1 MVAGDLF
8 MDLIMS
14 GFAYWPE
21 PGEEAVASE
30 ICREVGG
37 GAAIT
42 ACGLAKL
49 GCKVGVLGVVG
60 SDLGAWVIDRLRRC
74 GIETSGIHYEL
85 NEATAFTVA
94 VSTPH
99 DRSFFTYP
107 GANTVFPRILME
119 AATERMLSHARHVH
133 LACAPELDSILE
145 LLQAL
150 RENGCGISLDVGWH
164 EIWLRDTRAMA
175 AVRNVDIFFPNEKEA
190 AAMTGET
197 DPEQILER
205 FRDEG
210 VKAVVL
216 KLGSR
221 GAGML
226 WKDRISFTGRHA
238 VEPVDTT
245 GAGDCFDA
253 GFLHAWLASEDAET
267 CLRAG
272 AICGA
277 LSTETLGGLQG
288 FPSRERLER
297 ELKKA
302 ECAK

>member
-1 MVAGDLF
+1 
-8 MDLIMS
+8 MS

-21 PGEEAVASE
+21 PGEESVASE
-30 ICREVGG
+30 MCREVGG

-49 GCKVGVLGVVG
+49 GCTAGVLGVVG
-60 SDLGAWVIDRLRRC
+60 SDAGAWVIDRLRKC
-74 GIETSGIHYEL
+74 GVETSGIHYQL

-94 VSTPH
+94 ISGPG
-99 DRSFFTYP
+99 DRSFFTYA
-107 GANTVFPRILME
+107 GANAEFPRILME

-133 LACAPELDSILE
+133 LACAPDLDSILE

-150 RENGCGISLDVGWH
+150 RGNGCCISLDVGWH
-164 EIWLRDTRAMA
+164 DTWLRDARAIE
-175 AVRNVDIFFPNEKEA
+175 AVRHVDIFFPNQKEA
-190 AAMTGET
+190 SAMTGED
-197 DPEQILER
+197 DPERILER

-210 VKAVVL
+210 IKAVVL

-226 WKDRISFTGRHA
+226 WNNRITFAGRHPVDA
-238 VEPVDTT
+238 VDTT

-253 GFLHAWLASEDAET
+253 GFLHAWLNSADEET
-267 CLRAG
+267 CLCAA

-277 LSTETLGGLQG
+277 LSTEALGGLSG
-288 FPSRERLER
+288 FPSRERLEE